1 MEGQNKTK
9 EVIFRRKKHTFSKII
24 YFIFVG
30 LWASIINIIV
40 GIVLCCTLIFI
51 PFGIVYFKALP
62 LVAFPQDKI
71 VVTHFE
77 HYPFKNPLWLV
88 CGGLLGWI
96 INRIGVIILYA
107 FVITIPLAKQLSKIS
122 SYFLSPFGAEI
133 LRYGEVSYQI
143 NTKYEVNLITNRIV
157 VEALKDRKSI
167 LNFIHQNRDIIKANR
182 LKSKGNVKSLSGII
196 LYYSLYLFKD
206 YFDSKGKYYIDNLKQ
221 RSFGANLYYADKNT
235 YFKQNSIDYKKGGL
249 VKVKSYGT
257 TRTWSL
263 NELFAE
269 GLNEDYKEE

>member
-1 MEGQNKTK
+1 M
-9 EVIFRRKKHTFSKII
+9 
-24 YFIFVG
+24 
-30 LWASIINIIV
+30 
-40 GIVLCCTLIFI
+40 
-51 PFGIVYFKALP
+51 
-62 LVAFPQDKI
+62 
-71 VVTHFE
+71 
-77 HYPFKNPLWLV
+77 
-88 CGGLLGWI
+88 
-96 INRIGVIILYA
+96 
-107 FVITIPLAKQLSKIS
+107 VITIPLAKQLSKIS
-122 SYFLSPFGAEI
+122 SYYLSPFGAEI

-143 NTKYEVNLITNRIV
+143 NTKYEINLITNRIV

-235 YFKQNSIDYKKGGL
+235 YFKQNSINYKKGGL
-249 VKVKSYGT
+249 VKVKLYGT
-257 TRTWSL
+257 TKTWSL
-263 NELFAE
+263 NELFVE